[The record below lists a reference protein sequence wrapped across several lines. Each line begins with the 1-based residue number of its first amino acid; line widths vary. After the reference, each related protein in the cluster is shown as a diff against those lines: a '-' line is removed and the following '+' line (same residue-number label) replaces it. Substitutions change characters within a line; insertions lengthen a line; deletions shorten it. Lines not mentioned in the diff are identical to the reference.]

1 MATVNPQWNAIA
13 SLVSVKLD
21 ENNYLLW
28 KSQLRSA
35 MYSQD
40 LLRYVDGSST
50 SPPERLNANSAE
62 INPEYIKWK
71 RSDQLTLSWILST
84 VSESILT
91 QIISYDTAREAWVA
105 LANAHAS
112 HSNIRILQLKRDLQN
127 AKKNDKSMLEYL
139 NHVKFLVD
147 SLRAVNETVSDS
159 DLSVDFNYL
168 LLKSLLKSSLQQQPF
183 SLNEEAM
190 VVVETGIGVVGL
202 IVAETVV
209 VVVAVEGTLTLLDE
223 ALQGKGLLKMKISNI
238 IPVQIPTPVKLN
250 FNSINSQA
258 YLLQPLELLHSKYG
272 WSKAGHRAGPPPG
285 TRSVV
290 VYQIALA
297 VVPTVVAVLKTA
309 LAALPNVVAVQQI
322 VPQENSVNKS
332 LLRRSMLSMR
342 NQQETLPDD
351 MEPFSGKVLVKR
363 LSPDQ
368 IKDQRKK
375 SL

>member
-35 MYSQD
+35 MYSHD

-50 SPPERLNANSAE
+50 PPPERLNANSAE

-147 SLRAVNETVSDS
+147 SLRAVNENVSDS

-190 VVVETGIGVVGL
+190 VVAETGIRVVGL
-202 IVAETVV
+202 IVAEMVV

-223 ALQGKGLLKMKISNI
+223 ALQAKG
-238 IPVQIPTPVKLN
+238 
-250 FNSINSQA
+250 F
-258 YLLQPLELLHSKYG
+258 
-272 WSKAGHRAGPPPG
+272 
-285 TRSVV
+285 
-290 VYQIALA
+290 
-297 VVPTVVAVLKTA
+297 
-309 LAALPNVVAVQQI
+309 
-322 VPQENSVNKS
+322 
-332 LLRRSMLSMR
+332 
-342 NQQETLPDD
+342 
-351 MEPFSGKVLVKR
+351 
-363 LSPDQ
+363 
-368 IKDQRKK
+368 
-375 SL
+375 